1 MIYGI
6 TIDEEYLCTDTH
18 ENDLD
23 FQHDEIIGLVFKEIN
38 TKYERESFTQVDE
51 RMRKK

>member
-1 MIYGI
+1 MKLSDPLREIETYWKMIYGI

-23 FQHDEIIGLVFKEIN
+23 FQHDDIIGLIFKEIN
-38 TKYERESFTQVDE
+38 TK
-51 RMRKK
+51 